1 MVLKFI
7 KLIFLVVISLVFVN
21 ANENEK
27 LVVKIGKKLPFFY
40 IKQNGKLIKIERIQ
54 DVGNRLSDDFT
65 KTSRPCPP
73 YCIQPITIADGVR
86 TIGELELI
94 DYVKDKNTVLID
106 ARPKEWY
113 DLESLPKSINI
124 PEKVTRVESIRD
136 NLFKI
141 LGAKKSGDRF
151 DFSNA
156 KRLVVYGNGPWSPE
170 ASKFIKNML
179 RLGYPADK
187 MLFYRDGLQGWKILG
202 LTTVVRKAEEIK

>member
-141 LGAKKSGDRF
+141 LGAKKSGDGF